1 MISPSIL
8 IVNDDSIFSEGIKSL
23 WEAMSEIGNTTV
35 VAPKSEHSGAGH
47 AITISRPLQ
56 SEKIS
61 LECGMSGYAINGT
74 PADSVKFA
82 MSVLM
87 DKKPDI
93 VVSGINPG
101 SNVGQSILYSG
112 TVSAA
117 REGNFRGVNSIA
129 ISLDSDKNTDF
140 TSSKII
146 SKKIV
151 KTVINN
157 ELPSGTF
164 LNVTV
169 PNLSMEKIKGF
180 KITRQGSM
188 YFSDNFEKIRNTR
201 GLEGYWLTADHHDPD
216 PSKDSDSVAV
226 KEGYVSITPLHSEQ
240 TNFNFIKK
248 LSAWSL
254 N

>member
-47 AITISRPLQ
+47 AITIARPLQ
-56 SEKIS
+56 SERIS
-61 LECGMSGYAINGT
+61 LECGLNGYAVNGT

-82 MSVLM
+82 INVLM

-117 REGNFRGVNSIA
+117 REGTFRGINSIA
-129 ISLDSDKNTDF
+129 ISLDGDSNIDYEP
-140 TSSKII
+140 SKII
-146 SKKIV
+146 SKEIV
-151 KTVINN
+151 KSVLKNR
-157 ELPSGTF
+157 LPSDTF
-164 LNVTV
+164 LNVTI
-169 PNLSMEKIKGF
+169 PNLIKEKIKGF

-188 YFSDNFEKIRNTR
+188 YFSDNFEKIRNSR
-201 GLEGYWLTADHHDPD
+201 GLKGYWLTADHHDPD
-216 PSKDSDSVAV
+216 LSKDCDSVAV
-226 KEGYVSITPLHSEQ
+226 REGYVSVTPLHSEQ
-240 TNFNFIKK
+240 TNFKFIDK
-248 LSAWSL
+248 LSAWNL